1 MANPSGRDLE
11 DYGQEIFTSMGLV
24 CVHRLNQARLKD
36 IDPSGPYS
44 NNEHL
49 EFDYLIPVNDTC
61 LVGEIKGGTNVS
73 DIESAYSRKFR
84 RHYDLMRRWTL
95 DERIWKLLGVPDE
108 KLRHFRNIAQLRGF
122 FITAYLQ
129 KYDLD
134 LSQVSGIARC
144 YKSEWDL
151 LINYS
156 KSIGVYAQPHF
167 LDHFALQVDRHQRS
181 IKLSAS
187 THSLARTTYKRIASG
202 DIGLADL
209 YTFEISPYDLLPI
222 ARVHRRDE
230 LPDLSPSP
238 EPEYQRAL
246 MANKLALIRKNLL
259 IIPDFMFPNN
269 ILVVLS
275 NDCVYS
281 DSSETLEIPE
291 KYGAVS
297 VIDGQHRLFSYADN
311 NIKARC
317 SPDLCKIMVTAIHFR
332 GANQQEILRYSA
344 RTFVEINTNQTSIQP
359 THLDAIA
366 YGILGETHP
375 RAIAAQV
382 LLQANVRPRGSLYGL
397 FQTNQFGLGKIK
409 STTVLSA
416 LRSITNLKQIKLL
429 NKTKSNAINTKR
441 RGYEKLFQ
449 ATIGDLEKADVL
461 IKQGEIC
468 LDRYFKLIK
477 QIFPHDYPVRDQ
489 TKGSSLELAKMIAAM
504 VQLLSIFV
512 SEGLDWK
519 EVKTELVAIKKN
531 VMKLRGMTS
540 YRSTLFDYKNKHIP
554 GPEPSASDDFRFLNA
569 NRSKPTSI
577 EVLLS
582 LKKSH

>member
-1 MANPSGRDLE
+1 MANPSGHDLE
-11 DYGQEIFTSMGLV
+11 DFGQEIFTSMGLT
-24 CVHRLNQARLKD
+24 CVHRLNQARVID

-44 NNEHL
+44 NSDHL

-61 LVGEIKGGTNVS
+61 LVGEIKGGKNVS

-95 DERIWKLLGVPDE
+95 GERIWKLLGVPDE
-108 KLRHFRNIAQLRGF
+108 KLRYFRNITQLRGF
-122 FITAYLQ
+122 FVTAYLQ
-129 KYDLD
+129 RYDLD
-134 LSQVSGIARC
+134 LSQVAGIARF
-144 YKSEWDL
+144 YKTDWDL

-156 KSIGVYAQPHF
+156 KSIGVYAQQHF
-167 LDHFALQVDRHQRS
+167 LDHFALQVNRHQRS
-181 IKLSAS
+181 ITLSAS
-187 THSLARTTYKRIASG
+187 MHSLARTAYKRIASG
-202 DIGLADL
+202 GIGLADL

-222 ARVHRRDE
+222 ARVYRRDE

-238 EPEYQRAL
+238 EPEYQRSL

-259 IIPDFMFPNN
+259 IIPDFMFPNS

-275 NDCVYS
+275 NDCTYS
-281 DSSETLEIPE
+281 DTSGTLMIPE
-291 KYGAVS
+291 RYGAIS

-311 NIKARC
+311 NIKVRLG
-317 SPDLCKIMVTAIHFR
+317 DQCKIMVTAIHFR
-332 GANQQEILRYSA
+332 DANQQEIIKYSA

-366 YGILGETHP
+366 YDILEETHP

-382 LLQANVRPRGSLYGL
+382 LLRANVRPRGSLYGL
-397 FQTNQFGLGKIK
+397 FKTNQFGLGKIQ

-429 NKTKSNAINTKR
+429 KNTKNNANESKR

-449 ATIGDLEKADVL
+449 AKIVELEQAEIL

-468 LDRYFKLIK
+468 LDRYFKLVK
-477 QIFPHDYPVRDQ
+477 QTFTHDYPEREQ
-489 TKGSSLELAKMIAAM
+489 TKGSSLELAKMMAAL
-504 VQLLSIFV
+504 VQLLSTFI
-512 SEGLDWK
+512 SEGLNWK
-519 EVKTELVAIKKN
+519 DVKTELEAIKKS

-540 YRSTLFDYKNKHIP
+540 YKSILFDYQNKHIP

-569 NRSKPTSI
+569 NRIKSTSI
-577 EVLLS
+577 EVLLP
-582 LKKSH
+582 LKKSS